1 MTSSTGAKLPWEL
14 IVKIISFTL
23 DPSERPYLS
32 DILLTHDV
40 IVEHGVQ
47 RAIKHIKTVK
57 ALENAYS
64 NHEKPPTFLRSLYP
78 DCWHIF

>member
-1 MTSSTGAKLPWEL
+1 MTSSIGAKLPWEL
-14 IVKIISFTL
+14 IVKIISYTL

-32 DILLTHDV
+32 DILLTQNV
-40 IVEHGVQ
+40 IIEHGVQ

-64 NHEKPPTFLRSLYP
+64 NHEEPPTFLRSLYP
-78 DCWHIF
+78 DCWHII

>member
-32 DILLTHDV
+32 DILLTQNV
-40 IVEHGVQ
+40 IIEHGVQ

>member
-32 DILLTHDV
+32 DILLTQNV
-40 IVEHGVQ
+40 IIEHGVQ

-64 NHEKPPTFLRSLYP
+64 NHEEPPTFLRSLYP
-78 DCWHIF
+78 DCWHII

>member
-32 DILLTHDV
+32 DILLTQNV
-40 IVEHGVQ
+40 IIEHGVQ
-47 RAIKHIKTVK
+47 RAIKHIKNSK
-57 ALENAYS
+57 SSGKCLQ
-64 NHEKPPTFLRSLYP
+64 
-78 DCWHIF
+78 

>member
-1 MTSSTGAKLPWEL
+1 MSSSTGAKLPWEL
-14 IVKIISFTL
+14 IVKIISYTL

-64 NHEKPPTFLRSLYP
+64 NHEKLPIFLRSLYP

>member
-14 IVKIISFTL
+14 IVKIISYTL

-64 NHEKPPTFLRSLYP
+64 NHEKPPTFLRG
-78 DCWHIF
+78 I